1 MRAPNEQRCAR
12 PMSSDALTVS
22 GLSLSISARGGGAR
36 VVDGVSFAVAKGGA
50 LGIVGES
57 GSGKSLTLRAIM
69 ALLPAAVQLDAGT
82 VSLAGQ
88 PLALGGRAARRQR
101 RGRLAMVFQDALSAL
116 DPVHT
121 VGSQVAEVGRRVR
134 GLSRA
139 RAWENTIELL
149 DLVGIRDPTRRAH
162 AYPHELSGGMRQRV
176 MLAIALATEP
186 DVLLCDEPT
195 TALDVT
201 VQAQVLELL
210 DDLRRRLQL
219 ALVFVSHDL
228 AVVRELCEDLAVMY
242 TGRIV
247 ETGPTA
253 SLFARPLHP
262 YTLGLLQASV
272 DVDERERLPQPIP
285 GTIPDPGRLPA
296 GCSFHPRCSLATEEC
311 PRTDVK
317 LVAIGDSEGSRGRG
331 GGERASA
338 CIHWDRVSEQ

>member
-1 MRAPNEQRCAR
+1 
-12 PMSSDALTVS
+12 MSSDALTVS
-22 GLSLSISARGGGAR
+22 GLSLSINARGGGGGAR

-88 PLALGGRAARRQR
+88 PLALAGRAARRQR

-121 VGSQVAEVGRRVR
+121 VGSQVAEVGRCVR

-149 DLVGIRDPTRRAH
+149 DLVGIRDPRRRAH

-228 AVVRELCEDLAVMY
+228 AVVRELCEELAVMY
-242 TGRIV
+242 AGRIV

-253 SLFARPLHP
+253 SLLARPLHP
-262 YTLGLLQASV
+262 YTLGLLQATV

-285 GTIPDPGRLPA
+285 GNIPDPGRLPA
-296 GCSFHPRCSLATEEC
+296 GCSFHPRCRLATEEC
-311 PRTDVK
+311 ARTDVK
-317 LVAIGDSEGSRGRG
+317 LVVIGDSEGSRGRGRG

-338 CIHWDRVSEQ
+338 CIHWDRVSEP